1 MLKKGCLCLA
11 MTTFLSAGLVG
22 CAGMPMF
29 NLDSSDSLES
39 ESVMEEESLVDFMIE
54 VEEGR
59 DPVVLQ
65 LTDPQIIDASQE
77 RTPDRLGVTL
87 DTYWAKDKKE
97 ERCYRYI
104 RQIVE
109 RSTPDLI
116 LITGDIV
123 YGEFDDNGSAL
134 TDFVSFMESFNIP
147 WAPIFGNH
155 ENESKMGVDW
165 QCQQFLDAKN
175 CLFKRGELTGNGNY
189 SVGIKQGDKLL
200 RVFYMLD
207 SNGCTFPSNESY
219 DSGRIQLSS
228 GFAREQ
234 IDWYKDSI
242 TQVKSE
248 NPDTKI
254 SMAFHIPI
262 KTFCYAFTE
271 KYGYDSLQFTAI
283 DLDKV
288 GVDEDFGYIG
298 AAFNGW
304 DAGGNVWSTVKA
316 LGIDSIFVGHEH
328 CISASVVYEG
338 VRLQFGLKSSTY
350 DDLNYINSEG
360 EIVRSYSDAGVP
372 IVGGTVI
379 PISQKNGEISPY
391 HLLYEEQ

>member
-262 KTFCYAFTE
+262 KMFCTAFTE
-271 KYGYDSLQFTAI
+271 KYGYDSLQFSAI

-288 GVDEDFGYIG
+288 GNDKDFGYIG